1 MRRSAIS
8 AAARVADPLPRAEA
22 AGLLFGGAGV
32 PLGGREVSR
41 TAEVWGWCEWLRI
54 SLLLAALAAAAL
66 VISPRAIAQ
75 RARAQAP
82 HPLDPPALAS
92 AASAGTA
99 AIGAI
104 HYWSDDRST
113 TVSVDLP
120 GLVVFAGHRLTGPD
134 RVYFDL
140 QGTEMPADVQGRLIQ
155 VPVEETLVRRI
166 RVAQWKPGVTRVVF
180 ETTRSC
186 DYSAMIAPNPYR
198 LVVKLQDRE

>member
-1 MRRSAIS
+1 VR
-8 AAARVADPLPRAEA
+8 
-22 AGLLFGGAGV
+22 
-32 PLGGREVSR
+32 LGGREVSR

-54 SLLLAALAAAAL
+54 SLLLAALTAAAL
-66 VISPRAIAQ
+66 AMGPRAIAQ
-75 RARAQAP
+75 RAQAQAP
-82 HPLDPPALAS
+82 RPLDPPALAP
-92 AASAGTA
+92 AAAPGTA

-140 QGTEMPADVQGRLIQ
+140 QGTEMPADLQGRVIQ
-155 VPVEETLVRRI
+155 VPMEETLVRRI

-198 LVVKLQDRE
+198 LVVKLQDRK